1 MAQAV
6 EDYTRWFL
14 SRLRTLEPR
23 LATREFLCAG
33 RFTAAD
39 VSVGYALMLA
49 TDIGLQDRFK
59 PATLAYWQRLRT
71 RPAFLRALESQAHA
85 ALEQG
90 VSTAS
95 VACWDGR

>member
-1 MAQAV
+1 
-6 EDYTRWFL
+6 
-14 SRLRTLEPR
+14 
-23 LATREFLCAG
+23 
-33 RFTAAD
+33 
-39 VSVGYALMLA
+39 MLA

-59 PATLAYWQRLRT
+59 PATLAYWQRLRA
-71 RPAFLRALESQAHA
+71 RSGFLRALEAQARA